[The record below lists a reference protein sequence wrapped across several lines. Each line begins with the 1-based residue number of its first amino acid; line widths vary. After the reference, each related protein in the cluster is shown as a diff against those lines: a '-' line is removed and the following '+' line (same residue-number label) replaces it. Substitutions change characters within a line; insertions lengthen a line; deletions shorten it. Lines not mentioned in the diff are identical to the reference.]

1 VSDELGLLREANP
14 VSGDEGPFRDRPLD
28 AAAEHRLA
36 RLRDGS
42 RTPDSRTPDSRTR
55 DSRTRGTDRFR
66 LRARHSV
73 LAGAA
78 AALAAVLLVVIP
90 TGGNP
95 AVAVAA
101 PRPLV
106 VERNTAPLPLA
117 EVARR
122 ARLAQA
128 RNGTT
133 AARMGSHYQS
143 WSIGLW
149 SGGDAPPPITVPEER
164 LTRWNADGSR
174 TDIVVATDP
183 SHPGEPVIV
192 GDDNRTVSDGTV
204 LQNTTDLP
212 GALGTTTFVDPPPH
226 DPAGLRRYL
235 LTTLGAPG
243 VGTSTTALLEDL
255 RGFLYD
261 WTPGT
266 RENAALASV
275 LAKTS
280 GVRPAGAVVD
290 RLGRHGQAYTY
301 TPPGPGNAI
310 RYLLILD
317 PDTGAV
323 LGIETVYTRAVG
335 EYKIKAG
342 DVLSYE
348 AWIY

>member
-1 VSDELGLLREANP
+1 MTDELDLLREANP
-14 VSGDEGPFRDRPLD
+14 VSRDEGPFRDRPLD
-28 AAAEHRLA
+28 LAAEHRLS
-36 RLRDGS
+36 RLSRRGAPQPPRGS
-42 RTPDSRTPDSRTR
+42 RTPN
-55 DSRTRGTDRFR
+55 SRTRGLDR
-66 LRARHSV
+66 LRARHTV
-73 LAGAA
+73 LAGAVA
-78 AALAAVLLVVIP
+78 AVVAVLLVVFP

-95 AVAVAA
+95 ALAVAA

-106 VERNTAPLPLA
+106 VERNTAAVPLA

-128 RNGTT
+128 RDGVTP
-133 AARMGSHYQS
+133 ARMGSHYQS
-143 WSIGLW
+143 WSMGMW
-149 SGGDAPPPITVPEER
+149 SGHDAPPPITVPEER

-183 SHPGEPVIV
+183 SHPGKPVIA
-192 GDDNRTVSDGTV
+192 GDDNKTVSDGTV

-243 VGTSTTALLEDL
+243 DGTSTTALLEDVQ
-255 RGFLYD
+255 GFLHE

-266 RENAALASV
+266 RENAALADL
-275 LAKTS
+275 LAKAD
-280 GVRPAGAVVD
+280 GVRPVGAIVD

-301 TPPGPGNAI
+301 TPPGRANAI

-323 LGIETVYTRAVG
+323 LGIETVYLRAVP

-342 DVLSYE
+342 DVMSYE